1 VLAVSKGGVEALEHD
16 VGHCVVREVRW
27 FSGDKIWVGSHV
39 RNRKKERGTHLD
51 QT

>member
-1 VLAVSKGGVEALEHD
+1 MLAVGEGGVEVLEHN
-16 VGHCVVREVRW
+16 VGHCVVHKVRW
-27 FSGDKIWVGSHV
+27 FSGDEIWAGSRV